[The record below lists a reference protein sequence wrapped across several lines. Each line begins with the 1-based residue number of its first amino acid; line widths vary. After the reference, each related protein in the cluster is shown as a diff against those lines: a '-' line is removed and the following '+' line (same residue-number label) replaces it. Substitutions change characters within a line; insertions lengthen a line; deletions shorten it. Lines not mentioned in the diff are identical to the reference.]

1 MISQMER
8 QVSSGSTWFIIGN
21 TWFEAWR
28 RYVFDD
34 VLTGESPLADLRESE
49 LSQRKA
55 PGPITNEDI
64 LMELPKGQYLLEV
77 ANATKW
83 QNTVLK
89 PDLKEGAHFMLVDEI
104 VWDRLKAK
112 YDMKGP

>member
-1 MISQMER
+1 MQR
-8 QVSSGSTWFIIGN
+8 DVADGSLWFLVGN
-21 TWFEAWR
+21 SWFDAWR

-34 VLTGESPLADLRESE
+34 VLTGQTEISDIKETE
-49 LSQRKA
+49 LSSKERQP
-55 PGPITNEDI
+55 PGPISNEDI

-89 PDLKEGAHFMLVDEI
+89 PDMKEGAHFIIVDEI
-104 VWDRLKAK
+104 VWDRLR
-112 YDMKGP
+112 